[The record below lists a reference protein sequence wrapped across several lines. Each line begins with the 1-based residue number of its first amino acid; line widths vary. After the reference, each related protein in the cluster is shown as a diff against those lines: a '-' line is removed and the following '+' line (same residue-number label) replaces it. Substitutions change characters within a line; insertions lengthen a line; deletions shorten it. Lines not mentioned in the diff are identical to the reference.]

1 MMTGLL
7 IGILCLFVLVLLFL
21 LCIAV
26 LYGIRIRTRH
36 LRVLNKKP
44 KSDCYVGKNIHT
56 IALCELRS
64 TREKYTSK
72 DEQHDVERFEN
83 YLNSVTYEICL
94 QYLRG
99 HDNG

>member
-1 MMTGLL
+1 MMTVLL
-7 IGILCLFVLVLLFL
+7 IGILSLFVLVLVFL
-21 LCIAV
+21 LSIAV
-26 LYGIRIRTRH
+26 LYGKRTRC
-36 LRVLNKKP
+36 LRSFNKKY

-56 IALCELRS
+56 IDLCELRN